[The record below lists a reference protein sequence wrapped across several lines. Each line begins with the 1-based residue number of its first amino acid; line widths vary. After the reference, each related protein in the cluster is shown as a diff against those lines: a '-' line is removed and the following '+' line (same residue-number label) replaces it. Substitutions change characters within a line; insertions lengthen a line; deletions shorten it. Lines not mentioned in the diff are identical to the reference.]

1 MLEKQMA
8 QYTTED
14 IRNFV
19 LVGHSGAGK
28 TSLAEALLHSAG
40 QTNRLGSV
48 DEGTSILDADDEE
61 KQRKCSI
68 DPGFGHRSLSRPRRA
83 TAPLPTGYPRDGN
96 DRPAA
101 PGRGSARRARAHPS
115 TDADADRT
123 WGHRYRY

>member
-1 MLEKQMA
+1 MA

-28 TSLAEALLHSAG
+28 TSLAEAVLHTAG

-48 DEGTSILDADDEE
+48 DEGTSIFDADDEE

-68 DPGFGHRSLSRPRRA
+68 DPGFGHLAWKDKSSFH
-83 TAPLPTGYPRDGN
+83 N
-96 DRPAA
+96 D
-101 PGRGSARRARAHPS
+101 
-115 TDADADRT
+115 DASVKILCFLDFGM
-123 WGHRYRY
+123 WGLFFQCFSDF